1 MAELNAILELAADL
15 GGALDDVPRLAGR
28 AIGAM
33 GKEEFTDLATKLWGG
48 DRKFSNSRFS
58 RKARR
63 VAGVKYNLFSDR
75 VEIQPTGDPWYIW
88 AKGRGRHRIV
98 VRGGRGS
105 VRTPWGPRR
114 SAHGGR
120 LEPRPERFEPAFL
133 AIQRKAPNIIS
144 DEVDKAIRR
153 AL

>member
-1 MAELNAILELAADL
+1 MAELNALVELVDDL
-15 GGALDDVPRLAGR
+15 GSALDDVPRLAGR

-58 RKARR
+58 RKAKR
-63 VAGVKYNLFSDR
+63 VAGVRYNLFADR

-98 VRGGRGS
+98 ARRGGA
-105 VRTPWGPRR
+105 VRTPFGPRR
-114 SAHGGR
+114 SAHGGH
-120 LEPRPERFEPAFL
+120 LQPRPERFTPAFQ
-133 AIQRKAPNIIS
+133 AIQRRAPMIIS